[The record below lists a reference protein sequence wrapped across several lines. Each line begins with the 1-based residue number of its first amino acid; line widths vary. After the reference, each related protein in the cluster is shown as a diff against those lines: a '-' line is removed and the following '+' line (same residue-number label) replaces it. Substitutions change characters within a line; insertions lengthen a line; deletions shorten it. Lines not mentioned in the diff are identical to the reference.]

1 MNKEFDYKAMRYIA
15 VVIPAL
21 LLIMGLKYG
30 LIYLFV
36 NPNQGTLDFTLFLNS
51 QGYMLV
57 IYFMECMLTIGM
69 FVNLFRLSD
78 VTSGWN
84 AASIVLMISL
94 ITEVL
99 LRILEWQ
106 GRYLELNVLDV
117 SFVVFL
123 SLIPEILRLLGIV
136 LFLREVR
143 RLKRKMRDGAVR
155 RKPAKETEEKKSR
168 GLAYSR
174 HWFLAAVIMILSVP
188 VTLFLCNFVY
198 LFSLG
203 VLKWIGLF
211 VSVVYLSFSVLLG
224 IQIRSFCQ
232 EYYLYRY
239 NQG

>member
-1 MNKEFDYKAMRYIA
+1 MKPDYKNWMPKGMVLSAIA
-15 VVIPAL
+15 ATAVF
-21 LLIMGLKYG
+21 LILFILFGLTG
-30 LIYLFV
+30 I
-36 NPNQGTLDFTLFLNS
+36 
-51 QGYMLV
+51 
-57 IYFMECMLTIGM
+57 I
-69 FVNLFRLSD
+69 
-78 VTSGWN
+78 SGP
-84 AASIVLMISL
+84 LK
-94 ITEVL
+94 T
-99 LRILEWQ
+99 
-106 GRYLELNVLDV
+106 V

-136 LFLREVR
+136 LFLRGVR

-224 IQIRSFCQ
+224 IRIRSFCQ